1 MTPQITAARVVV
13 PGDAP
18 RTVWMLERGEGVT
31 ASDVWR
37 IARAG
42 IKARRAIVEQKMN
55 GSTFRGNRATAA
67 GHAREAALLDEA
79 AERLASLTPN
89 AALWAALDND
99 LHRATPDA
107 IGVDQDGALV
117 VVEVKS
123 HEFGWDSWTIPIEHM
138 AQMQWQIHVLGSD
151 YALYGFEVRDEDDM
165 PPVDGATW
173 IPVPRDE
180 EMIAYLVDR
189 ADNFIAWR
197 DAGCPDVDDLPDD
210 VTDAVAVWA
219 PLKRDLDAAVKAEK
233 AANAK
238 VKAATAKLP
247 GAQRFGSVGMTEHG
261 GFQTTVSETVSID
274 EAAWK
279 AAAPE
284 VHAHVEALRVELAV
298 LEASALK
305 HFPRTTRK
313 APALKFQEV
322 EHVND

>member
-13 PGDAP
+13 PDDAP

-31 ASDVWR
+31 ASDAWR

-42 IKARRAIVEQKMN
+42 IKARRTIAEQKMN
-55 GSTFRGNRATAA
+55 GSTFRGNKATDA

-89 AALWAALDND
+89 GALWASVDND
-99 LHRATPDA
+99 LLRATPDA
-107 IGVDQDGALV
+107 IGIDQDGALV

-123 HEFGWDSWTIPIEHM
+123 HEFGWESDAIPIEHM
-138 AQMQWQIHVLGSD
+138 AQMQFQIHVLGAE

-173 IPVPRDE
+173 IPVPRDD
-180 EMIAYLVDR
+180 EMITYLVER
-189 ADNFIAWR
+189 AEDFIAWR
-197 DAGCPDVDDLPDD
+197 DAGCPDVDDLPEA
-210 VTDAVAVWA
+210 VTDAVAEWA
-219 PLKRDLDAAVKAEK
+219 PLKRNLDAATAAEK
-233 AANAK
+233 VANAK
-238 VKAATAKLP
+238 VKSAVAKLP
-247 GAQRFGSVGMTEHG
+247 GALRFGAVGMTERG

-305 HFPRTTRK
+305 HFPRATRK
-313 APALKFQEV
+313 APSLRFQEV
-322 EHVND
+322 ENVD

>member
-1 MTPQITAARVVV
+1 MTPSIPTAARLVV
-13 PGDAP
+13 PQDAP

-31 ASDVWR
+31 ASDVWK

-42 IKARRAIVEQKMN
+42 IKARRTIAEQKMN
-55 GSTFRGNRATAA
+55 GSTFRGNKATSA

-79 AERLASLTPN
+79 AERLAHLTPN
-89 AALWAALDND
+89 GALWGAVDND

-123 HEFGWDSWTIPIEHM
+123 HEFGWKSDAIPVEHM
-138 AQMQWQIHVLGSD
+138 AQMQWQIHVLGAE

-165 PPVDGATW
+165 PPIGGATW
-173 IPVPRDE
+173 IPVQRDD
-180 EMIAYLVDR
+180 EMIAWLIER
-189 ADNFIAWR
+189 ADSFIAWR
-197 DAGCPDVDDLPDD
+197 DAGCPDVDELPVD
-210 VTDAVAVWA
+210 VTEAVAEWA

-233 AANAK
+233 AANDK

-247 GAQRFGSVGMTEHG
+247 GAHRFGTVGMTKHG
-261 GFQTTVSETVSID
+261 GFQTTVSESTVID

-284 VHAHVEALRVELAV
+284 DHARVASLRVELAV
-298 LEASALK
+298 LEATALK

-322 EHVND
+322 EHVD

>member
-1 MTPQITAARVVV
+1 MTPQITDARIVV
-13 PGDAP
+13 PDDAP

-42 IKARRAIVEQKMN
+42 IKARRTILEQKMN
-55 GSTFRGNRATAA
+55 GSTFRGNKATKA

-79 AERLASLTPN
+79 AERLVTLTPN
-89 AALWAALDND
+89 GALWASVEND

-107 IGVDQDGALV
+107 IGIDPDGALV

-123 HEFGWDSWTIPIEHM
+123 HENGWKSDEIPVEHL
-138 AQMQWQIHVLGSD
+138 AQMQWQIHVLGAD

-173 IPVPRDE
+173 IPVPRDD
-180 EMIAYLVDR
+180 EMIVWLIER
-189 ADNFIAWR
+189 ADDFIAWR
-197 DAGCPDVDDLPDD
+197 DAGCPDVDDLPAD
-210 VTDAVAVWA
+210 VTDAVAEWA
-219 PLKRDLDAAVKAEK
+219 PLKRKLDAAVAAEK
-233 AANAK
+233 VANAK

-247 GAQRFGSVGMTEHG
+247 GAERFGAVGMTEHG
-261 GFQTTVSETVSID
+261 GFQVTVSESVSID

-284 VHAHVEALRVELAV
+284 VHAHVEALRVEITV
-298 LEASALK
+298 LEATALK
-305 HFPRTTRK
+305 YFPRVTRK
-313 APALKFQEV
+313 APSLRFQEV
-322 EHVND
+322 ENV

>member
-1 MTPQITAARVVV
+1 MTPQITEARVVV
-13 PGDAP
+13 PDDAP

-31 ASDVWR
+31 ASDAWK

-42 IKARRAIVEQKMN
+42 IKARRTIAEQKMN
-55 GSTFRGNRATAA
+55 GSTFRGNKATNA

-79 AERLASLTPN
+79 AERLAALTPN
-89 AALWAALDND
+89 GALWASVEND

-107 IGVDQDGALV
+107 IGIDPDGALV

-123 HEFGWDSWTIPIEHM
+123 HEDGWKSDEIPVEHL
-138 AQMQWQIHVLGSD
+138 AQMQWQIHVLGAD

-165 PPVDGATW
+165 PPIEGATW

-180 EMIAYLVDR
+180 EMIAWLVER
-189 ADNFIAWR
+189 ADDFIAWR
-197 DAGCPDVDDLPDD
+197 DAGCPDVDDLPAD
-210 VTDAVAVWA
+210 VAEAVAEWA
-219 PLKRDLDAAVKAEK
+219 PLKRDLDAAVASEK
-233 AANAK
+233 VANAK
-238 VKAATAKLP
+238 VKSATAKLP
-247 GAQRFGSVGMTEHG
+247 GALRFGAVGMTEHG

-305 HFPRTTRK
+305 HFPRVTRK
-313 APALKFQEV
+313 APSLRFQEV
-322 EHVND
+322 ENVDD

>member
-1 MTPQITAARVVV
+1 MTPQITAARLVV
-13 PGDAP
+13 PDDAP

-31 ASDVWR
+31 ASDAWK

-42 IKARRAIVEQKMN
+42 IKARRTIVEQKMN
-55 GSTFRGNRATAA
+55 GSTFRGNKATNA

-89 AALWAALDND
+89 GALWAAADND

-107 IGVDQDGALV
+107 IGVDQGGALV
-117 VVEVKS
+117 VIEVKS
-123 HEFGWDSWTIPIEHM
+123 HEFGWKSDAIPVEHM
-138 AQMQWQIHVLGSD
+138 AQMQWQIHVLGAD
-151 YALYGFEVRDEDDM
+151 YALYGFEVRDENDM
-165 PPVDGATW
+165 PPIAGATW

-180 EMIAYLVDR
+180 EMIAWLVER
-189 ADNFIAWR
+189 ADDFIAWR
-197 DAGCPDVDDLPDD
+197 DAGCPDVDDLPEE
-210 VTDAVAVWA
+210 VTDAVAEWA
-219 PLKRDLDAAVKAEK
+219 PRKRQLDAAVKAEK
-233 AANAK
+233 VANDK

-247 GAQRFGSVGMTEHG
+247 GAQRFGAVGMTEHG
-261 GFQTTVSETVSID
+261 GFQTTVSETTSID

-284 VHAHVEALRVELAV
+284 VHGHVEMLRVELAV

-322 EHVND
+322 ENVD

>member
-1 MTPQITAARVVV
+1 MTPQITAARIVV
-13 PGDAP
+13 PDDAP

-31 ASDVWR
+31 ASDAWK

-42 IKARRAIVEQKMN
+42 IKARRTIVEQKMN
-55 GSTFRGNRATAA
+55 GSTFRGNKATNA

-89 AALWAALDND
+89 GALWASSEND

-107 IGVDQDGALV
+107 IGIDHDGAIV

-123 HEFGWDSWTIPIEHM
+123 HEFGWKSDAIPVEHM
-138 AQMQWQIHVLGSD
+138 AQMQWQIHVLGAD

-165 PPVDGATW
+165 PPVGGATW
-173 IPVPRDE
+173 IPVTRDD
-180 EMIAYLVDR
+180 EMIAWLIER
-189 ADNFIAWR
+189 ADDFIAWR
-197 DAGCPDVDDLPDD
+197 DAGCPDVDDLPEH
-210 VTDAVAVWA
+210 VTDAVAEWA
-219 PLKRDLDAAVKAEK
+219 PLKRDLDAATAAEK

-238 VKAATAKLP
+238 VKAAVAKLA
-247 GAQRFGSVGMTEHG
+247 GALRFGAVGMTEHG

-305 HFPRTTRK
+305 HFPRATRK
-313 APALKFQEV
+313 APSLRFQEIENV
-322 EHVND
+322 

>member
-1 MTPQITAARVVV
+1 MTPQITEARIVV
-13 PGDAP
+13 PEDAP

-42 IKARRAIVEQKMN
+42 IKARRTIAEQKMN
-55 GSTFRGNRATAA
+55 GSTFRGNKATNA

-89 AALWAALDND
+89 GALWGSVEND

-107 IGVDQDGALV
+107 IGIDPDGALV

-123 HEFGWDSWTIPIEHM
+123 HEHGWKSDEIPIEHL
-138 AQMQWQIHVLGSD
+138 AQMQWQIHVLGAE
-151 YALYGFEVRDEDDM
+151 YALYGYEVRDENDM

-173 IPVPRDE
+173 IPVERDA
-180 EMIAYLVDR
+180 EMIEWLIDR
-189 ADNFIAWR
+189 ADDFIAWR
-197 DAGCPDVDDLPDD
+197 DSGCPDVDDLPDD
-210 VTDAVAVWA
+210 VTDAVAEWA
-219 PLKRDLDAAVKAEK
+219 PLKRALDTAAAAEK

-238 VKAATAKLP
+238 VKAATATLP
-247 GAQRFGSVGMTEHG
+247 GAKRFGAVGMTPHG
-261 GFQTTVSETVSID
+261 GFQVSVTESVSID
-274 EAAWK
+274 EEAWK

-305 HFPRTTRK
+305 YFPRVTRK
-313 APALKFQEV
+313 APALRFQEV
-322 EHVND
+322 ESV

>member
-13 PGDAP
+13 PDDAP

-31 ASDVWR
+31 ASDAWR

-42 IKARRAIVEQKMN
+42 IKARRTIAEQKMN
-55 GSTFRGNRATAA
+55 GSTFRGNKATDA

-89 AALWAALDND
+89 GALWASVDND
-99 LHRATPDA
+99 LLRATPDA
-107 IGVDQDGALV
+107 IGIDQDGALV

-123 HEFGWDSWTIPIEHM
+123 HEFGWESDAIPIEHI
-138 AQMQWQIHVLGSD
+138 AQMQFQIHVLGAE

-180 EMIAYLVDR
+180 EMITYLVER
-189 ADNFIAWR
+189 AEAFIAWR
-197 DAGCPDVDDLPDD
+197 DAGCPDIDDLPED
-210 VTDAVAVWA
+210 VTEAMAEWA
-219 PLKRDLDAAVKAEK
+219 PLKRDLDAASAAEK
-233 AANAK
+233 VANAK
-238 VKAATAKLP
+238 VKAAVAKLP
-247 GAQRFGSVGMTEHG
+247 GALRFGAVGTTEHG
-261 GFQTTVSETVSID
+261 GFQTAVSETVSID

-305 HFPRTTRK
+305 HFPCATRK
-313 APALKFQEV
+313 APSLRFQEV
-322 EHVND
+322 EHVDD